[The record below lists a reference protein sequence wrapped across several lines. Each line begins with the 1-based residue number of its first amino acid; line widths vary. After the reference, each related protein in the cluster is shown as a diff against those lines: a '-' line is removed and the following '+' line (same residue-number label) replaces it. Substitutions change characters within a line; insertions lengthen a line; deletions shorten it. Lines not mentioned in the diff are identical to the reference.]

1 MLFSLFSS
9 LLTPFL
15 LAAYH
20 AVTGLSVLLVPV
32 LGGLG
37 PAAAIVVFTA
47 AVRLCLYPLNRAQMS
62 AQLASQKARAALAP
76 AVQKLQ
82 RKYKHDPLR
91 VQRETLELY
100 RANGVKLAP
109 GVGLSLVQVPVF
121 LVVFRLFESPM
132 VGGHHNGLLSDR
144 LFGVG
149 LGSHLRE
156 AFSGPSVLPGHVA
169 VFAVLLAALAALAT
183 WSSRR
188 MRASAVADLVG
199 GSGAGRAIGAPA
211 SAPASAPVG
220 AAHAN
225 ATATAAATIAKLMPL
240 MPYLA
245 VLSAVVLPLA
255 GSLYV
260 ATTTLW
266 TLVERRRLL
275 QPAQPD

>member
-1 MLFSLFSS
+1 MLFSS

-37 PAAAIVVFTA
+37 PAAAIIVFTA
-47 AVRLCLYPLNRAQMS
+47 AVRLCLHPLNRAQMN

-91 VQRETLELY
+91 AQRETLDLY

-109 GVGLSLVQVPVF
+109 GLGLGLLQIPVF
-121 LVVFRLFESPM
+121 IVVFRLFESPT
-132 VGGHHNGLLSDR
+132 VAGHHNGLLSDR

-149 LGSHLRE
+149 LGSHFRD
-156 AFSGPSVLPGHVA
+156 AFSGSSVLLGNVA
-169 VFAVLLAALAALAT
+169 VFAVLLVALAALAT

-188 MRASAVADLVG
+188 MRAMAAADLVG
-199 GSGAGRAIGAPA
+199 GGAAGTALGAPSGAP
-211 SAPASAPVG
+211 G
-220 AAHAN
+220 AAANAN
-225 ATATAAATIAKLMPL
+225 ATVAKIMPL
-240 MPYLA
+240 TPYLS
-245 VLSAVVLPLA
+245 VLGAVVLPLA

-275 QPAQPD
+275 PPAQA

>member
-1 MLFSLFSS
+1 MLFPS

-15 LAAYH
+15 NAAYH

-37 PAAAIVVFTA
+37 PATAIIVFTA
-47 AVRLCLYPLNRAQMS
+47 AIRLCLHPLNRAQMS

-91 VQRETLELY
+91 AQRETLDLY
-100 RANGVKLAP
+100 RANGVKLVP
-109 GVGLSLVQVPVF
+109 GVGLGLVQIPVF
-121 LVVFRLFESPM
+121 FVVFRLFESPT
-132 VGGHHNGLLSDR
+132 VAGHHNGLLSDR

-149 LGSHLRE
+149 LGSHFRD
-156 AFSGPSVLPGHVA
+156 AFSGSSVLLGHVA

-188 MRASAVADLVG
+188 MRASAAADVV
-199 GSGAGRAIGAPA
+199 
-211 SAPASAPVG
+211 PVG
-220 AAHAN
+220 PATGPAN
-225 ATATAAATIAKLMPL
+225 GAATVTKLMPL
-240 MPYLA
+240 MPYLS
-245 VLSAVVLPLA
+245 VIGAVVLPLA

-275 QPAQPD
+275 QPAQS

>member
-1 MLFSLFSS
+1 MLFSS

-37 PAAAIVVFTA
+37 PAAAIIVFTA
-47 AVRLCLYPLNRAQMS
+47 AVRLCLHPLNRAQMN
-62 AQLASQKARAALAP
+62 AQLASQKARAVLAP

-82 RKYKHDPLR
+82 RKYKHDALR
-91 VQRETLELY
+91 AQRETLDLY
-100 RANGVKLAP
+100 RANGVKPAP
-109 GVGLSLVQVPVF
+109 GVGLGLVQIPVF
-121 LVVFRLFESPM
+121 FVVFRLFESPT
-132 VGGHHNGLLSDR
+132 VAGHHNGLLSDR

-149 LGSHLRE
+149 LGSHLRD
-156 AFSGPSVLPGHVA
+156 AFSGSSVLLGHVA

-183 WSSRR
+183 WSSSR
-188 MRASAVADLVG
+188 MRAAVVADAVPG
-199 GSGAGRAIGAPA
+199 G
-211 SAPASAPVG
+211 
-220 AAHAN
+220 
-225 ATATAAATIAKLMPL
+225 TATVTKLMPL
-240 MPYLA
+240 MPYFTMIG
-245 VLSAVVLPLA
+245 AVVLPLA

-275 QPAQPD
+275 QPAQS

>member
-1 MLFSLFSS
+1 MLFSS

-47 AVRLCLYPLNRAQMS
+47 AVRLCLHPLNRAQMS

-76 AVQKLQ
+76 AVQKLH
-82 RKYKHDPLR
+82 RRYKHDPLR
-91 VQRETLELY
+91 AQRETLDLY

-109 GVGLSLVQVPVF
+109 GVGLGLVQIPVF
-121 LVVFRLFESPM
+121 FVVFRLFESPT
-132 VGGHHNGLLSDR
+132 VAGHHNGLLSDR

-149 LGSHLRE
+149 LGSHLRD
-156 AFSGPSVLPGHVA
+156 AFSGSSVLLGHVA

-188 MRASAVADLVG
+188 MRAMAAADLAG
-199 GSGAGRAIGAPA
+199 GGATGTAIGAPTG
-211 SAPASAPVG
+211 APG
-220 AAHAN
+220 AAVNAN
-225 ATATAAATIAKLMPL
+225 ATVAKLMPL
-240 MPYLA
+240 MPYLT
-245 VLSAVVLPLA
+245 VLGAVVLPLA

-275 QPAQPD
+275 PPAQA

>member
-1 MLFSLFSS
+1 MLFSS

-47 AVRLCLYPLNRAQMS
+47 AVRLCLHPLNRAQMS

-82 RKYKHDPLR
+82 RKHKHDPLR
-91 VQRETLELY
+91 AQRETLDLY

-109 GVGLSLVQVPVF
+109 GVGLGLVQIPVF
-121 LVVFRLFESPM
+121 FVVFRLFESPT
-132 VGGHHNGLLSDR
+132 VAGHHNGLLSDR

-149 LGSHLRE
+149 LGSHLRD
-156 AFSGPSVLPGHVA
+156 AFSGSSVLLGHVA
-169 VFAVLLAALAALAT
+169 VFAVLLAVLAVLAT

-188 MRASAVADLVG
+188 MRVMAAADLAG
-199 GSGAGRAIGAPA
+199 GGAPGTAIGAPA
-211 SAPASAPVG
+211 GAPG
-220 AAHAN
+220 AAAN
-225 ATATAAATIAKLMPL
+225 ANAAVAKLMPL
-240 MPYLA
+240 MPYLT
-245 VLSAVVLPLA
+245 VLGAVVLPLA

-275 QPAQPD
+275 PPAQA